1 VGFAPLYA
9 DTARQAGN
17 SSPLSERNSTP
28 NGPSFLVP
36 IGLPPF
42 LFPFTCLSR
51 FQMAS
56 SSVVAADPNVSLP
69 APGAVSLS
77 AGTAAVESVFTVP
90 FKCVLSGDKCCGRV
104 NLRTDAD
111 IVSVF
116 ELFESVVLLSAD
128 FSMICHPG
136 DGRMISLAVGPTAK
150 TLVGMVDCPLYAVE
164 VATSMVPARLVFSL
178 PDDHPFGREVKAAVL
193 SNPCPV
199 FHFGYE
205 GAADDAKSADVV
217 VRGAFR
223 FRATGYGIP
232 TVKPITTYKAGK

>member
-17 SSPLSERNSTP
+17 FSPLSERNSTP
-28 NGPSFLVP
+28 NGPSFPVP
-36 IGLPPF
+36 IGFSPCF
-42 LFPFTCLSR
+42 ISTYSFPLIL
-51 FQMAS
+51 MAS